1 MESLGAVEHLPN
13 GHVLIAG
20 GGPVGLLLALVLA
33 HHGQHSV
40 LLEQNVEATRYKM
53 NHHTNIHW
61 TLLTERPGIPRCI

>member
-1 MESLGAVEHLPN
+1 MHSPGTTEHLPD

-33 HHGQHSV
+33 HHGQPSV

-53 NHHTNIHW
+53 NHHMGT
-61 TLLTERPGIPRCI
+61 R